1 MALRAVSPLAP
12 FWFEPL
18 DDDGNTQGVKF
29 QLKGLKALDL
39 FDVNASAV
47 HSEGTVKWTS
57 ASVRLGLRM
66 GLVGWDGLLDKD
78 GNPVPFEKS
87 IDANIERLPW
97 TVQSQLF
104 GQILDASQLGVE
116 QEKN

>member
-1 MALRAVSPLAP
+1 MALRAASPLAP

-18 DDDGNTQGVKF
+18 DEDGNTQGVKF

-39 FDVNASAV
+39 FDVNAAAI

-66 GLVGWDGLLDKD
+66 GLVGWEGLLDND

-87 IDANIERLPW
+87 IDNNISRLSW
-97 TVQSQLF
+97 TVMSQLF